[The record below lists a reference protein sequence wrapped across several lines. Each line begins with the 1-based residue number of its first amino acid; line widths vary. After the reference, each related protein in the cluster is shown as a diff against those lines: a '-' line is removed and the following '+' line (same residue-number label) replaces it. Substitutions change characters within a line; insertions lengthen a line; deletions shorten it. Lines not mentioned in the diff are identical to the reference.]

1 MPGRSSPG
9 AAPRREQEKA
19 MSTTTEPEPGSSTS
33 SGLFLR
39 KSSGLVREFGGRD
52 VFVFNTIGYA
62 LGLVLA
68 VVPLLMAGAV
78 PRANVLLT
86 VALGTVLTLA
96 NALTYGYLSAAMPR
110 SGGEYVYLGRVV
122 HPAVGFTANWGFTWS
137 QLLGL
142 GLYASFTVNFGIAVA
157 FLTLGNVLDSTG
169 LVTAGENV
177 AQDWPT
183 FLLGT
188 VMILAV
194 LGVLAMGPRV
204 VRRVLNWMFV
214 PAMIGSIV
222 TLFVLLTTSK
232 AEFVTRFNAFMA
244 DRADGQTYQGILDS
258 ANQAGYAHQASTLGA
273 LLLAVPIGYYIY
285 IGFTYSTYI
294 GGEVKEPA
302 KTQPRMILATLAFA
316 AVMYLLCLW
325 RFYDIVGQDFINS
338 VVFLNDTEAGSG
350 LPVDPVLNLFT
361 GIMTGSA
368 ILNVLMAVSF
378 FLWNFMLLF
387 VIAMV
392 CTRNLFAWSVDR
404 VLPDAI
410 TKVDRRFHAPWVAT
424 LIIVAAAEILLALY
438 VFTTIFENVSNY
450 IALFSIAFW
459 MASWAAILLP
469 YRRPEIFNTAPAYVQ
484 RRVGGITVITLLGVA
499 NLVLFTMV
507 LYSAF
512 KLPAFSGPTGTAAV
526 LFVIGIY
533 VVGAAIYFAA
543 KAIQK
548 RRGVDL
554 ELLYREIPPE

>member
-1 MPGRSSPG
+1 
-9 AAPRREQEKA
+9 
-19 MSTTTEPEPGSSTS
+19 MSTTAPRDQGTGTAG
-33 SGLFLR
+33 GLFLR
-39 KSSGLVREFGGRD
+39 KSSGLVREFGARD

-68 VVPLLMAGAV
+68 IVPLLMAGAV

-86 VALGTVLTLA
+86 VALGTVLTVA

-122 HPAVGFTANWGFTWS
+122 HPVAGFTANWGFTWS

-142 GLYASFTVNFGIAVA
+142 GLYASFTVNFGIAVS
-157 FLTLGNVLDSTG
+157 FLTLGNVLDSAG
-169 LVTAGENV
+169 LVTAGEDV
-177 AQDWPT
+177 GGDGWT
-183 FLLGT
+183 FFLGT

-194 LGVLAMGPRV
+194 LGVLAAGPRV

-214 PAMIGSIV
+214 PAIIGSFV
-222 TLFVLLTTSK
+222 TLIVLLTTSK
-232 AEFVTRFNAFMA
+232 DEFVAKFNTFMA

-258 ANQAGYAHQASTLGA
+258 AGQAGYVHQASTIGA
-273 LLLAVPIGYYIY
+273 LLLAIPIGYYIY

-302 KTQPRMILATLAFA
+302 RTQPRVIVATLAFA

-325 RFYDIVGQDFINS
+325 RFYDIVGRDFINS
-338 VVFLNDTEAGSG
+338 VVFLNDNTDAGSG

-361 GIMTGSA
+361 GIMTGSTV
-368 ILNVLMAVSF
+368 LNVIMALSF

-404 VLPDAI
+404 VLPDAV
-410 TKVDRRFHAPWVAT
+410 TRVDSRFHAPWVAT

-438 VFTTIFENVSNY
+438 VFTSVFDNVSNY
-450 IALFSIAFW
+450 IVLFSIAFW
-459 MASWAAILLP
+459 MASFAAILLP
-469 YRRPEIFNTAPAYVQ
+469 YRRPEIFAASPAHVQ
-484 RRVGGITVITLLGVA
+484 RRVGGVPVITLLGIG
-499 NLVLFTMV
+499 NLVLFSMV

-512 KLPAFSGPTGTAAV
+512 KLPAFSGPTGTGAV

-533 VVGAAIYFAA
+533 VSGALIYFGA
-543 KAIQK
+543 KAIQR
-548 RRGVDL
+548 RRGIDL
-554 ELLYREIPPE
+554 DLLYREIPPE

>member
-1 MPGRSSPG
+1 
-9 AAPRREQEKA
+9 
-19 MSTTTEPEPGSSTS
+19 MSTTAQQGQSTESSG
-33 SGLFLR
+33 GLFLR

-68 VVPLLMAGAV
+68 IVPLLMAGAV

-86 VALGTVLTLA
+86 VALGTVLTVF

-122 HPAVGFTANWGFTWS
+122 HPAAGFTANWGFTWS

-142 GLYASFTVNFGIAVA
+142 GLYASFTVNFGIAVS

-169 LVTAGENV
+169 LVNAGTDV
-177 AQDWPT
+177 AGDGWT
-183 FLLGT
+183 FALGT
-188 VMILAV
+188 VMILIV

-214 PAMIGSIV
+214 PAIIGSFV

-232 AEFVTRFNAFMA
+232 AEFVSRFNSFMA
-244 DRADGQTYQGILDS
+244 DRADGQTYGSILTS
-258 ANQAGYAHQASTLGA
+258 AHKAGYVHQASTLGA
-273 LLLAVPIGYYIY
+273 LLLAIPIGYYIY

-302 KTQPRMILATLAFA
+302 RTQPRMIVATLAFA

-325 RFYDIVGQDFINS
+325 RFYDIVGQNFINS
-338 VVFLNDTEAGSG
+338 VVYLNDNTDKGSG

-361 GIMTGSA
+361 GIMTGST
-368 ILNVLMAVSF
+368 ILNVIMAVSF

-404 VLPDAI
+404 VLPDAV
-410 TKVDRRFHAPWVAT
+410 TKVDRRFHAPWVST
-424 LIIVAAAEILLALY
+424 LIIVAAAEILLFLY
-438 VFTTIFENVSNY
+438 VFTSVFDKVSNY
-450 IALFSIAFW
+450 IVLFSIAFW
-459 MASWAAILLP
+459 MASFAAILLP
-469 YRRPEIFNTAPAYVQ
+469 YRRPEIFAAAPDYVQ
-484 RRVGGITVITLLGVA
+484 RRIGRIPVITLLGVG
-499 NLVLFTMV
+499 NLILFSMV

-512 KLPAFSGPTGTAAV
+512 KLPAFSGPTGSEAV
-526 LFVIGIY
+526 VFVLGIY
-533 VVGAAIYFAA
+533 LAGVLIYFGA
-543 KAIQK
+543 KAIQR
-548 RRGVDL
+548 RRGIDL
-554 ELLYREIPPE
+554 DLLYREIPPE

>member
-1 MPGRSSPG
+1 
-9 AAPRREQEKA
+9 
-19 MSTTTEPEPGSSTS
+19 MSTTAPRDQGTGTAG
-33 SGLFLR
+33 GLFLR
-39 KSSGLVREFGGRD
+39 KSSGLVREFGARD

-68 VVPLLMAGAV
+68 IVPLLMAGAV

-86 VALGTVLTLA
+86 VALGTVLTVA

-122 HPAVGFTANWGFTWS
+122 HPVAGFTANWGFTWS

-142 GLYASFTVNFGIAVA
+142 GLYASFTVNFGIAVS
-157 FLTLGNVLDSTG
+157 FLTLGNVLDSAG
-169 LVTAGENV
+169 LVTAGEDV
-177 AQDWPT
+177 GGDGWT
-183 FLLGT
+183 FFLGT

-194 LGVLAMGPRV
+194 LGVLAAGPRV

-214 PAMIGSIV
+214 PAIIGSFV
-222 TLFVLLTTSK
+222 TLIVLLTTSK
-232 AEFVTRFNAFMA
+232 DEFVAKFNTFMA

-258 ANQAGYAHQASTLGA
+258 AGQAGYVHQASTIGA
-273 LLLAVPIGYYIY
+273 LLLAIPIGYYIY

-302 KTQPRMILATLAFA
+302 RTQPRVIVATLAFA

-325 RFYDIVGQDFINS
+325 RFYEIVGRDFINS
-338 VVFLNDTEAGSG
+338 VVFLNDNTDAGSG

-361 GIMTGSA
+361 GIMTGSTV
-368 ILNVLMAVSF
+368 LNVIMALSF

-404 VLPDAI
+404 VLPDAV
-410 TKVDRRFHAPWVAT
+410 TRVDSRFHAPWVAT

-438 VFTTIFENVSNY
+438 VFTSVFDNVSNY
-450 IALFSIAFW
+450 IVLFSIAFW
-459 MASWAAILLP
+459 MASFAAILLP
-469 YRRPEIFNTAPAYVQ
+469 YRRPEIFAASPAHVQ
-484 RRVGGITVITLLGVA
+484 RRVGGVPVITLLGIG
-499 NLVLFTMV
+499 NLVLFSMV

-512 KLPAFSGPTGTAAV
+512 KLPAFSGPTGTGAV

-533 VVGAAIYFAA
+533 LAGLLVYFGA
-543 KAIQK
+543 KAIQR
-548 RRGVDL
+548 RRGIDL
-554 ELLYREIPPE
+554 ALLYREIPPE

>member
-1 MPGRSSPG
+1 
-9 AAPRREQEKA
+9 
-19 MSTTTEPEPGSSTS
+19 MSTTAPGTQATETS
-33 SGLFLR
+33 GGLFLR

-68 VVPLLMAGAV
+68 IVPLLMAGAV

-86 VALGTVLTLA
+86 VALGTLLTIA

-122 HPAVGFTANWGFTWS
+122 HPAAGFTASWGFTWS

-142 GLYASFTVNFGIAVA
+142 GLYASFTVNFGIAVS
-157 FLTLGNVLDSTG
+157 FLTLGNVLDSAG
-169 LVTAGENV
+169 LVTAGEDV
-177 AQDWPT
+177 GGDGWT
-183 FLLGT
+183 FILGT

-194 LGVLAMGPRV
+194 LGVLAAGPRV

-214 PAMIGSIV
+214 PAIIGSFV
-222 TLFVLLTTSK
+222 TLIVLLTTSK
-232 AEFVTRFNAFMA
+232 QEFVTRFNAFMA

-258 ANQAGYAHQASTLGA
+258 AGHAGYVHQASTIGA
-273 LLLAVPIGYYIY
+273 LLLAIPIGYYIY

-302 KTQPRMILATLAFA
+302 RTQPRVIMATLAFA

-325 RFYDIVGQDFINS
+325 RFYDIVGRDFINS
-338 VVFLNDTEAGSG
+338 VVFLNDNTDKGSG

-361 GIMTGSA
+361 GIMTGST
-368 ILNVLMAVSF
+368 ILNVLMALSF

-404 VLPDAI
+404 VLPDAV
-410 TKVDRRFHAPWVAT
+410 TTVDRRFHAPWVAT
-424 LIIVAAAEILLALY
+424 LIIVAAAEVLLALY
-438 VFTTIFENVSNY
+438 VFTSIFENVSNY
-450 IALFSIAFW
+450 IVLFSIAFW

-469 YRRPEIFNTAPAYVQ
+469 YRRPEIYAAAPAYVQ
-484 RRVGGITVITLLGVA
+484 RRLGGVPVITLLGA
-499 NLVLFTMV
+499 GNLVLFTMV

-512 KLPAFSGPTGTAAV
+512 KLPAFSGPTGTGAV

-533 VVGAAIYFAA
+533 LAGLAIYFAA
-543 KAIQK
+543 KAVQR
-548 RRGVDL
+548 RRGIDL
-554 ELLYREIPPE
+554 DLLYREIPPE

>member
-1 MPGRSSPG
+1 
-9 AAPRREQEKA
+9 
-19 MSTTTEPEPGSSTS
+19 MSTTKEPEPGTTTS

-169 LVTAGENV
+169 LVTAGEDV
-177 AQDWPT
+177 AGDWPT

-214 PAMIGSIV
+214 PAMLGSIV

-232 AEFVTRFNAFMA
+232 DEFITRFNAFMA
-244 DRADGQTYQGILDS
+244 SRADGQTYQGILDS

-361 GIMTGSA
+361 GIMTGST

-469 YRRPEIFNTAPAYVQ
+469 YRRPEIFKTAPAYVQ
-484 RRVGGITVITLLGVA
+484 RRVGGVPVITLLGAA

-512 KLPAFSGPTGTAAV
+512 KLPAFSGPTGTSAV
-526 LFVIGIY
+526 LFVIGVY
-533 VVGAAIYFAA
+533 VAGAAIYFAA

-554 ELLYREIPPE
+554 DLLYREIPPE